1 MLTSLCSSEM
11 TASSEHRILRSP
23 ETTEITWG
31 KWHVKQPSKQ
41 DCTETIWAH
50 VVHRFGELA
59 KAPKWEVPTFLV
71 PGLPG
76 LSQCPFWCGQSVQ
89 QGGHR
94 QKALTVPLVILR
106 IWGQEGHFQ
115 SPLTHPYTDPHN
127 TPGSGGTHMSSS
139 RNCSSGKASIGLR
152 ADGELSNPDLS
163 KSGPVYLI
171 FNPNTSKPSYYHT
184 NGQMAE
190 WNDLPEVTHTCKAL
204 SYYHLLW
211 ENDSHELQ
219 AC

>member
-1 MLTSLCSSEM
+1 MGWLTEHVSPGKEPRRNSIRIQWICRAAMLTSLCSCEM

-31 KWHVKQPSKQ
+31 KRHVRQPSKQ

-71 PGLPG
+71 PGLLG

-94 QKALTVPLVILR
+94 QKALTVPLMILR

-115 SPLTHPYTDPHN
+115 SPLTHPWTDPHN
-127 TPGSGGTHMSSS
+127 TPGKWG
-139 RNCSSGKASIGLR
+139 
-152 ADGELSNPDLS
+152 
-163 KSGPVYLI
+163 
-171 FNPNTSKPSYYHT
+171 HT
-184 NGQMAE
+184 
-190 WNDLPEVTHTCKAL
+190 
-204 SYYHLLW
+204 
-211 ENDSHELQ
+211 HELLKKLFLRKGKYRPEGRWWALQ
-219 AC
+219 SRPLQVRTCLSHL